1 MARQFLIDSKFL
13 SAVGVI
19 EVPAMAMIEEGVEFI
34 FPAVISILEKH
45 LARGGLAFFFFFE
58 EFEMWH

>member
-45 LARGGLAFFFFFE
+45 LARGGLAFFFFF
-58 EFEMWH
+58 